1 MARGFT
7 STLNTYLAGNSLI
20 GCLLLDIETGS
31 GTSRFTD
38 NSFDIVFNS
47 NTYQA
52 QGDFLNISERDETA
66 ELQIHSVNIS
76 LSALKTSN
84 ITTYATSTQIN
95 KNVEIRRVFLN
106 PSTNGLLGNG
116 TTDTGYLLFKGK
128 IAGYSV
134 TNNQNFADIQLQ
146 VSSQFI
152 NFNRKNGRRTNQQN
166 FQREHPNDH
175 SMQYSHETLAEIK
188 WGLK

>member
-1 MARGFT
+1 MTRGFT
-7 STLNTYLAGNSLI
+7 NTLNTYLAGDSLI
-20 GCLLLDIETGS
+20 GALLIDIETGS
-31 GTSRFTD
+31 GTTRWTD
-38 NSFDIVFNS
+38 NSFNIEFGG

-52 QGDFLNISERDETA
+52 QGNFLNISERDETA

-76 LSALKTSN
+76 ISALTTAN
-84 ITTYATSTQIN
+84 VTTYATSSQIN
-95 KNVEIRRVFLN
+95 KSVEIRRVFLD
-106 PSTNGLLGNG
+106 PTTNGLLGNG

-166 FQREHPNDH
+166 FQREHPNDN
-175 SMQYSHETLAEIK
+175 SMEYSHETLSEIK
-188 WGLK
+188 WGIK

>member
-1 MARGFT
+1 MTRGFT
-7 STLNTYLAGNSLI
+7 STLNTYLAGDSLI
-20 GCLLLDIETGS
+20 GALLIDIETGS
-31 GTSRFTD
+31 GTTRWTD
-38 NSFDIVFNS
+38 NSFDIEFDG

-52 QGDFLNISERDETA
+52 QGNFLNISERDETA

-76 LSALKTSN
+76 ISALTTAN
-84 ITTYATSTQIN
+84 VTTYATSSQIN
-95 KNVEIRRVFLN
+95 KSVEIRRVFLD
-106 PSTNGLLGNG
+106 PTTNGLLGNG

-175 SMQYSHETLAEIK
+175 SMEYSHETLSEIK
-188 WGLK
+188 WGIK

>member
-1 MARGFT
+1 MTRGFT
-7 STLNTYLAGNSLI
+7 STLNTYLAGDSLI
-20 GCLLLDIETGS
+20 GALLIDIETGS
-31 GTSRFTD
+31 GTTRWTD
-38 NSFDIVFNS
+38 NSFDIEFGG

-52 QGDFLNISERDETA
+52 QGNFLNISERDETA

-76 LSALKTSN
+76 ISALTTAN
-84 ITTYATSTQIN
+84 VTTYATSSQIN
-95 KNVEIRRVFLN
+95 KSVEIRRVFLD
-106 PSTNGLLGNG
+106 PTTNGLLGNG

-175 SMQYSHETLAEIK
+175 SMEYSHETLSEIK
-188 WGLK
+188 WGIK

>member
-1 MARGFT
+1 MTRGFT
-7 STLNTYLAGNSLI
+7 STLNTYLAGDSLI
-20 GCLLLDIETGS
+20 GALLIDIETGS
-31 GTSRFTD
+31 GTTRWTD
-38 NSFDIVFNS
+38 NSFDIEFNG

-52 QGDFLNISERDETA
+52 QGNFLNISERDETA

-76 LSALKTSN
+76 ISALTTAN
-84 ITTYATSTQIN
+84 VTTYATSSQIN
-95 KNVEIRRVFLN
+95 KSVEIRRVFLD
-106 PSTNGLLGNG
+106 PTTNGLLGNG

-175 SMQYSHETLAEIK
+175 SMEYSHETLSEIK
-188 WGLK
+188 WGIK

>member
-1 MARGFT
+1 MTRGFT
-7 STLNTYLAGNSLI
+7 STLNTYLAGDSLI
-20 GCLLLDIETGS
+20 GALLIDIETGS
-31 GTSRFTD
+31 GTTRWTD
-38 NSFDIVFNS
+38 NSFDIEFNG

-52 QGDFLNISERDETA
+52 QGNFLNISERDETA

-76 LSALKTSN
+76 ISALTTAN
-84 ITTYATSTQIN
+84 VTTYATSSQIN
-95 KNVEIRRVFLN
+95 KSVEIRRVFLD
-106 PSTNGLLGNG
+106 PTTNGLLGNG

-166 FQREHPNDH
+166 FQREHPNDN
-175 SMQYSHETLAEIK
+175 SMEYSHETLSEIK
-188 WGLK
+188 WGIK